1 MKGTIKFRDPFLMA
15 GGLLVVFLVILL
27 VHYLYTL
34 IIGETMDL
42 MNIWIY
48 MMGSALVFSM
58 FSTINLL
65 YAQNTTRY
73 YYRTIMAFAS
83 LLIVGVLLA
92 SWISGQSILDVD
104 VYRKIIIFVVIA
116 FLTFISIGS
125 IIKRVEDWSK
135 KKDEEFLN
143 K

>member
-1 MKGTIKFRDPFLMA
+1 MKKPVNVQNPFIMA
-15 GGLLVVFLVILL
+15 AGLLLVFLVIYVL
-27 VHYLYTL
+27 HYLYIL
-34 IIGETMDL
+34 FIGAVMDR

-48 MMGSALVFSM
+48 MLAAAMVFSL

-65 YAQNTTRY
+65 YAKDTGTY

-83 LLIVGVLLA
+83 LLILGVLLA
-92 SWISGQSILDVD
+92 GWISGQSILELST
-104 VYRKIIIFVVIA
+104 YRRIVLSVVVA
-116 FLTFISIGS
+116 FMVFISIAS
-125 IIKRVEDWSK
+125 LIKSMENWSK